1 MRSRATL
8 KVASGGHKKQS
19 ILIIMNVHDLAA
31 ALIAG
36 GASSRMGRDKA
47 LLSVVWH
54 EQQMPLWCR
63 QLSVLESLHPDEL
76 ILSGPSRDNMPSSL
90 VVLAD
95 RIAGKG
101 PLGGIATCLG
111 HTRSNWLLV
120 VAVDLPRIDAYFF
133 RELLRQRQDTGI
145 VPVRNGRFEA
155 LAAVY
160 PKSASAVANKRLER
174 GDLKLQA
181 FVAELIELGLV
192 RSWDVP
198 EEMEDRLVN
207 WNLPQLM

>member
-1 MRSRATL
+1 MRSRASL
-8 KVASGGHKKQS
+8 KGASSGRKRQS

-47 LLSVVWH
+47 LLPVVWH
-54 EQQMPLWCR
+54 EQQVPLWRR

-76 ILSGPSRDNMPSSL
+76 IFSGPARGDMPNSL

-111 HTRSNWLLV
+111 HIESNWLVV
-120 VAVDLPRIDAYFF
+120 VAVDLPRIDTDFF
-133 RELLRQRQDTGI
+133 RELLRQRQDTGV
-145 VPVRNGRFEA
+145 VPVRNGKFEP

-160 PKSASAVANKRLER
+160 PKSASAVANKRLEC

-181 FVAELIELGLV
+181 FVAELIQLGLV
-192 RSWDVP
+192 RPWDVP
-198 EEMEDRLVN
+198 EDMESRLIN
-207 WNLPQLM
+207 WNLPRVM

>member
-1 MRSRATL
+1 MRSCASL
-8 KVASGGHKKQS
+8 KGACGGHKRQS
-19 ILIIMNVHDLAA
+19 ILILMNVHDLAA

-36 GASSRMGRDKA
+36 GASSRMGCDKA
-47 LLSVVWH
+47 LLPVVWH
-54 EQQMPLWCR
+54 EQPVPLWRR

-76 ILSGPSRDNMPSSL
+76 ILSGPSRVDMPSSL

-95 RIAGKG
+95 RIASKG
-101 PLGGIATCLG
+101 PLGGIAACLG
-111 HTRSNWLLV
+111 HIKSNWLVV
-120 VAVDLPRIDAYFF
+120 VAVDLPRIDADFF
-133 RELLRQRQDTGI
+133 RELLRQRQDTGV
-145 VPVRNGRFEA
+145 VPVRNGRFEP

-192 RSWDVP
+192 RRWDVP
-198 EEMEDRLVN
+198 EHMEGRLVN
-207 WNLPQLM
+207 WNLPRVM